1 MNSAKRGNIFILIL
15 ILIMTLVP
23 EIIGY
28 LALHFNL
35 KLTSISSILIPQLGF
50 IVIPVILYFMITR
63 QPVKKTLLFNKL
75 DIINVLLAIGIGLLI
90 QPLLSLINLVSQ
102 IFFENKISGTIF
114 TLAEFPLWLLL
125 ILVAV
130 LPAINEEIVTRG
142 ILLTNYKNVNIFKA
156 ALVSGL
162 SFGMLHMNANQ
173 FSYAF
178 VMGAILFILVKIT
191 GSIFSSMLI
200 HFLINGLQM
209 VIAKLALFL
218 QEIFGNSIDYD
229 LIAQETVS
237 KDAIISLL
245 PIPLILTFITLPLV
259 FLLFYAAVKHN
270 KKEYLFVKAP
280 AEVIEP
286 IKSKDKIFDV
296 YLISSIIIFIAH
308 VIIKEILVL

>member
-1 MNSAKRGNIFILIL
+1 MNSTKRGNKFILIL
-15 ILIMTLVP
+15 IIIILLVP
-23 EIIGY
+23 EIIAY
-28 LALHFNL
+28 LELNFNF
-35 KLTSISSILIPQLGF
+35 KLTSISTILIPQLGL
-50 IVIPVILYFMITR
+50 IGIPVILYFIITK
-63 QPVKKTLLFNKL
+63 QSIKKTLMFKKL

-90 QPLLSLINLVSQ
+90 QPLLSLINLISQ

-114 TLAEFPLWLLL
+114 TLAELPLWLLL
-125 ILVAV
+125 LLVAV

-156 ALVSGL
+156 ALISGL

-178 VMGAILFILVKIT
+178 VMGIILFILVKIT

-209 VIAKLALFL
+209 VIAKLAIFL

-229 LIAQETVS
+229 MIAQEAVS

-270 KKEYLFVKAP
+270 KKEYLFVKSP
-280 AEVIEP
+280 SQEIEP

-308 VIIKEILVL
+308 VVIKEILVI